1 MPDLKE
7 DLTHRSTADSRAAK
21 LIFCSRFL
29 SRGRTFFALPRRP
42 PRVPFARDGVLEVYR
57 LSSELQ
63 SLSVQRDL
71 LKRSIRNNL
80 FRWLFKNPV
89 SFFYILARQPF
100 IFQDATLEK
109 KLILTGTEI
118 VLLRSRTAE
127 KYSIKWIF
135 FLRCKFFFSLPQKN
149 VTPLCWWR
157 RCGVIKCSRT
167 AAQWPMLWIKNG
179 KPRLSDYHSQF
190 KTWSVFLKRFAPRE
204 SWINRKLTSNSS
216 DKEWIHNWALV
227 EDKFASFGFSHVGTA
242 VLCFLCAHFPKSS
255 LIRLDF
261 SAAKFI
267 HVFGMT

>member
-89 SFFYILARQPF
+89 SFFLHSSAATFHISRCDTWEKADFNWNWNCVTTLADGRKILNKM
-100 IFQDATLEK
+100 D
-109 KLILTGTEI
+109 ILFAMQ
-118 VLLRSRTAE
+118 V
-127 KYSIKWIF
+127 
-135 FLRCKFFFSLPQKN
+135 FFFPSSK
-149 VTPLCWWR
+149 
-157 RCGVIKCSRT
+157 KCNSI
-167 AAQWPMLWIKNG
+167 MLM
-179 KPRLSDYHSQF
+179 
-190 KTWSVFLKRFAPRE
+190 KTMWCDQMLQNCCSVA
-204 SWINRKLTSNSS
+204 
-216 DKEWIHNWALV
+216 DALN
-227 EDKFASFGFSHVGTA
+227 
-242 VLCFLCAHFPKSS
+242 
-255 LIRLDF
+255 
-261 SAAKFI
+261 
-267 HVFGMT
+267 